1 MSETP
6 ETQTAEAE
14 ETTPDAE
21 ATAAADASTEPTEQ
35 AGAEADKTEVEKPE
49 AASAA
54 REAAKWRRQYRE
66 AESQVAALTERLTTL
81 QRREVERL
89 AAFHMA
95 DPEDLWRSGVEL
107 TEMLDEDGN
116 VDQGKVTETVE
127 NILRQHRHWKK
138 PAPAAAP
145 ATDVGTSGL
154 GATPTS
160 FTDAFRPKGR

>member
-1 MSETP
+1 VTDTP
-6 ETQTAEAE
+6 
-14 ETTPDAE
+14 
-21 ATAAADASTEPTEQ
+21 EPTETDQ
-35 AGAEADKTEVEKPE
+35 ENTEPDGDTTATTDAQPEQTEVTNPE
-49 AASAA
+49 AAGAA

-89 AAFHMA
+89 ASADMA

-107 TEMLDEDGN
+107 TELLDESGD
-116 VDQGKVTETVE
+116 VDQGKVAETVE